1 MDASTLRV
9 ADTATIH
16 LKSADGVPLYHD
28 GKPVQI
34 TIYGPGSRQAAA
46 VETAQTS
53 RALKRM
59 HDNDGKVTA
68 PTAEERRQEA
78 AQDLAAVTVSFDQL
92 TYGDKTGTALFEAVY
107 ADAALG
113 FIANQVQKAS
123 ADWGKFKGAQPTA

>member
-16 LKSADGVPLYHD
+16 IKSADGVPLYED
-28 GKPVQI
+28 GKPVTI
-34 TIYGPGSRQAAA
+34 TIYGPGSTQAAA
-46 VETAQTS
+46 VETKQTS

-68 PTAEERRQEA
+68 PTAEERRQET
-78 AQDLAAVTVSFDQL
+78 AQDLAAVTVAFDQL

-107 ADAALG
+107 ADPKLG
-113 FIANQVQKAS
+113 FIAGQVQKAS
-123 ADWGKFKGAQPTA
+123 ADGGKFKSGPQTA